1 MFACDFSLCLVLFR
15 LLANLAVK
23 KRKTWIKWTKQ
34 KARPRKPEPFH
45 HDLSYQQQGMCL
57 AAPEEKKK
65 KEKSNE
71 AKAWTQNN
79 CCCWQRDCRSWR
91 DPRPS
96 PTADPTPTI
105 MTLWGDLAPHQN
117 WQLFEECDFLPKTG
131 PVLPVISARLLDG
144 VNTRS
149 ASQGTGQVH
158 ANLLVFPHFYSFMSC
173 FEIALLFDDSS
184 RSGLF
189 FFVLVQTDRGL
200 ESSFCGEEEE
210 LKVWLDIMFLAL
222 AWIPAEWSP
231 AWSTSVREPGCSWRI
246 LSNNLSVR
254 LVAQRETNS
263 LWFQYVPCVC
273 HIDKWCV
280 RQNAMFCC
288 VLFSY
293 IPRMNW
299 ALTCSESTSSVY
311 D

>member
-1 MFACDFSLCLVLFR
+1 MNETKSTSTKARAIPPRFVISAARNVFGSSGGEE
-15 LLANLAVK
+15 K
-23 KRKTWIKWTKQ
+23 KREKQ
-34 KARPRKPEPFH
+34 RSQSLNSKQLLLLTERLSKLKRSSTESHCWSHPYH
-45 HDLSYQQQGMCL
+45 HDLVGGL
-57 AAPEEKKK
+57 
-65 KEKSNE
+65 
-71 AKAWTQNN
+71 
-79 CCCWQRDCRSWR
+79 
-91 DPRPS
+91 
-96 PTADPTPTI
+96 
-105 MTLWGDLAPHQN
+105 
-117 WQLFEECDFLPKTG
+117 
-131 PVLPVISARLLDG
+131 
-144 VNTRS
+144 S
-149 ASQGTGQVH
+149 ASSKLTAIWRMWLSPENRACFACHQCSASWWCQYTVCISRYRTGTCQSFCISSFLFIYV
-158 ANLLVFPHFYSFMSC
+158 LLWDTV
-173 FEIALLFDDSS
+173 ALLFDDSS

-189 FFVLVQTDRGL
+189 FFVLVQPDRGL

-231 AWSTSVREPGCSWRI
+231 AWSTCVREPGCSWRI